1 MKEVR
6 TAAVF
11 CGSTAGTDPLYEE
24 KSRALGRE
32 MARRNITLVYG
43 GGYRGLMGYVA
54 EECSENGGKVI
65 GVLPEVFNK
74 KKVLSKA
81 VESELIIVP
90 DMHERKKR
98 IYSLSDAFI
107 ILPGG
112 IGTLDEFFEIYT
124 WRQIGY
130 HDKNIAIF
138 NINGFYDSLLLH
150 LERCVKE
157 GFLRE
162 IMLSSLIVETDEK
175 RLLDRLSEET
185 EAIPLKY

>member
-11 CGSTAGTDPLYEE
+11 CGATAGTDQLYEE
-24 KSRALGRE
+24 KSRALGLE

-90 DMHERKKR
+90 DMHARKKR

-138 NINGFYDSLLLH
+138 NINGFYDFLLLH